1 MCGRNVKHRLI
12 RIAAAV
18 FSALVLSNIAAAQ
31 PYPSK
36 PITVL
41 VGFSAGGATDG
52 VARLI
57 STRLS
62 EKLKVPVLVENR
74 PGAGQLLAIQALKS
88 AAPDGYTL
96 YLGSGSS
103 LAQNPG
109 VQKNLPFRPLRD
121 FTLVALAGSGPGV
134 MAVSNTLPV
143 SNLKEFIDYAKKNP
157 GKLNYGSS
165 GIGSANHLHMEYFMA
180 RTGIE
185 MMHIPYKADSAVGA
199 ELAAGRVHVSIST
212 MQVIMPLVQAGR
224 VKPLAVTSV
233 KPIPFAPGVPSLA
246 EAGVPG
252 LDGLDPYTFYG
263 FVGPAGLP
271 RPIVNRLNEA
281 INEAINS
288 PDIAA
293 RMRDAL
299 RVEPTPDTPDG
310 FRRFLEN
317 ELAKWTELGKIIKIS
332 AD

>member
-1 MCGRNVKHRLI
+1 MLEGNIKRFLI
-12 RIAAAV
+12 WIAGAV
-18 FSALVLSNIAAAQ
+18 FCALAFANTALAQ
-31 PYPSK
+31 QYPNK

-52 VARLI
+52 VARVI
-57 STRLS
+57 TSRLS

-74 PGAGQLLAIQALKS
+74 PGAGQLLAIQALKG
-88 AAPDGYTL
+88 AAADGYTL

-109 VQKNLPFRPLRD
+109 VQKNLPFQPLRD

-134 MAVSNTLPV
+134 LAVSNGVPV
-143 SNLKEFIDYAKKNP
+143 SNLKEFIEYAKRNP

-185 MMHIPYKADSAVGA
+185 MMHIPYKADSAVGV
-199 ELAAGRVHVSIST
+199 ELAEGRVDASIST
-212 MQVIMPLVQAGR
+212 LQVIMPLVQAGK
-224 VKPLAVTSV
+224 VKPLAVMSV
-233 KPIPFAPGVPSLA
+233 KPLPFAPGVPSLS
-246 EAGVPG
+246 EAGVQG

-263 FVGPAGLP
+263 FVGPIGLP
-271 RPIVNRLNEA
+271 KSIVNRLNEA
-281 INEAINS
+281 INETINS
-288 PDIAA
+288 PDIGA

-299 RVEPTPDTPDG
+299 RVEPVTDTPDG
-310 FRRFLEN
+310 FRHFLEK
-317 ELAKWTELGKIIKIS
+317 ELAKWTELGKVIKVGV
-332 AD
+332 D